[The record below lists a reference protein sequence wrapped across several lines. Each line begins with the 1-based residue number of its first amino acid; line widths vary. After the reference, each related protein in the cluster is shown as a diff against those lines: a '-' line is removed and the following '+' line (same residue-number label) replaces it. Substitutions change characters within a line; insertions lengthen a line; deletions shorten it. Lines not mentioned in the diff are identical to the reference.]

1 MSTVEAEEPL
11 RSFLAALP
19 MAASKDY
26 CQQIFKKNTV
36 MSKNKIIFI
45 LQGTNRGIIFFFVTL
60 SVLEHF
66 QRLEEQPCLLY
77 IAPRLSDPL

>member
-1 MSTVEAEEPL
+1 
-11 RSFLAALP
+11 
-19 MAASKDY
+19 
-26 CQQIFKKNTV
+26 

-77 IAPRLSDPL
+77 IAPRLLDPL